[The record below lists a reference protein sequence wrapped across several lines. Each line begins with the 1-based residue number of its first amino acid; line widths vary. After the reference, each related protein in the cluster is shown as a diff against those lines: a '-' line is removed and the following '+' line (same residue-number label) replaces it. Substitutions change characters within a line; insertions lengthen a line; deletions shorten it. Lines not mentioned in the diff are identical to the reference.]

1 MEHFTDEAEETMAK
15 YRVKVD
21 KDTCIACGV
30 CYSTCPEV
38 FEPDEENKSQV
49 VSKYRTLASQSVSE
63 GVIDDSVADCAQSAR
78 DTCPVQAITV
88 ETVE

>member
-1 MEHFTDEAEETMAK
+1 MTK

-30 CYSTCPEV
+30 CYSTCPDV
-38 FEPDEENKSQV
+38 FEPDEENRSQV
-49 VSKYRTLASQSVSE
+49 VSKYRSSSRGSE
-63 GVIDDSVADCAQSAR
+63 GIIDDSVADCAQSAR

-88 ETVE
+88 EPVE

>member
-1 MEHFTDEAEETMAK
+1 MAK

>member
-1 MEHFTDEAEETMAK
+1 LKPSTEGVEEAMTQ

-38 FEPDEENKSQV
+38 FEPDDDGKSQV
-49 VSKYRTLASQSVSE
+49 ISKYRSSLSQSMSE
-63 GVIDDSVADCAQSAR
+63 GIIDDSVAGCAESAR

-88 ETVE
+88 EKKE